1 MKRDTKIKIRENL
14 MEFSNGEYE
23 ENETPIERL
32 RNELNNILGAIDMY
46 QNDETTIDFLT
57 KAVKHVNVQNIV
69 THIKDI
75 QQQINP

>member
-1 MKRDTKIKIRENL
+1 MSKDIKMKLRENL
-14 MEFSNGEYE
+14 NEFSDGVYD

-46 QNDETTIDFLT
+46 QNDDTTLDFLL
-57 KAVKHVNVQNIV
+57 KSVKHVNVQNIL

-75 QQQINP
+75 QKQINP

>member
-1 MKRDTKIKIRENL
+1 MKRDTKMKIRENL

-46 QNDETTIDFLT
+46 QNDDTTLDFLI